1 MWLNVYVV
9 IQFLVALHMT
19 VLDVVRLNEGVA
31 QTKILIITFFVFWS
45 LTTIGQLFDGHPFA
59 WKSEFLRYFW
69 YIFVRDNI

>member
-9 IQFLVALHMT
+9 LQFVVALHMT

-59 WKSEFLRYFW
+59 WKSEFLRYVYQFL
-69 YIFVRDNI
+69 FTNNN